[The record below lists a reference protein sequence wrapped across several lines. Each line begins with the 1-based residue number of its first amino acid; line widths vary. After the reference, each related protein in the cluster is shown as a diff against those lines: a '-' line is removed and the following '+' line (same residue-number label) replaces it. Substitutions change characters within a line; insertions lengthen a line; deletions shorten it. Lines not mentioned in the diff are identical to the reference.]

1 VAPQKDWP
9 LEFLHNLNPLYSL
22 SGLFVGFL
30 VGMTGV
36 GGGSLMTPLLVLVFG
51 VHPVTAVGTDLLFA
65 AITKAVGTGVHGVNR
80 TINWKI
86 VRNLASGSV
95 PAALATLWLVSED
108 GGFSKSETSHLTTV
122 VGAMLVTVSILLIF
136 RPKIVSFLANYQSS
150 HEVFSDRSK
159 SIATA
164 ILGVLL
170 GTLVTLSSVGAGAMG
185 VTILLVLFP
194 RMHVRDIVGS
204 DIVHAVPLTLIAGA
218 GYWYLGGVDMLMLFS
233 LLVGSIPG
241 VIAGSMIAPRMPDR
255 ILRPLLAAALAL
267 AGIKMFGA

>member
-1 VAPQKDWP
+1 
-9 LEFLHNLNPLYSL
+9 
-22 SGLFVGFL
+22 
-30 VGMTGV
+30 
-36 GGGSLMTPLLVLVFG
+36 
-51 VHPVTAVGTDLLFA
+51 
-65 AITKAVGTGVHGVNR
+65 
-80 TINWKI
+80 
-86 VRNLASGSV
+86 
-95 PAALATLWLVSED
+95 
-108 GGFSKSETSHLTTV
+108 
-122 VGAMLVTVSILLIF
+122 
-136 RPKIVSFLANYQSS
+136 
-150 HEVFSDRSK
+150 
-159 SIATA
+159 
-164 ILGVLL
+164 VLL